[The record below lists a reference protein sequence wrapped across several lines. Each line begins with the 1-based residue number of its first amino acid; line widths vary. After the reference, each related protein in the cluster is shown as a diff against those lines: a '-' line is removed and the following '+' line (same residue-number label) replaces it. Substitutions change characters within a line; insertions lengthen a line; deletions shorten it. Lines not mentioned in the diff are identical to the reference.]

1 MRITES
7 QLRQIVRE
15 ELASKKK
22 INEAVDPLAVV
33 AGLAT
38 AATSAHIA
46 YDLFLDFLQNN
57 KKLSADQLTMAFEKT
72 FNIPAKRVL
81 RERSGEVAIL

>member
-15 ELASKKK
+15 EIALKKNL
-22 INEAVDPLAVV
+22 NEAVDPLAMV

-46 YDLFLDFLQNN
+46 YDLFVDFLQKN
-57 KKLSADQLTMAFEKT
+57 KKLSADQLTMAFEET
-72 FNIPAKRVL
+72 FNIPAK
-81 RERSGEVAIL
+81 